1 MVYIQ
6 ADGSLAAG
14 MLYLRGGPE
23 HRDDH
28 WMMVDKGTGLPVWI
42 DSTLRSARIS
52 GHGGSAWTGLPQR
65 SQAGDLTVRP
75 GPGWKVEG
83 RSGRV
88 SVELMGFVW
97 NLSGEEPAS
106 RAAEGK

>member
-1 MVYIQ
+1 MMGGQ
-6 ADGSLAAG
+6 GHGAAG
-14 MLYLRGGPE
+14 
-23 HRDDH
+23 
-28 WMMVDKGTGLPVWI
+28 VDRFHTPLGKGFP
-42 DSTLRSARIS
+42 

-97 NLSGEEPAS
+97 DLSGEEPAS